1 MSCVSCEMS
10 CVKELGWS
18 SVREHEAAPPNA
30 TRKQL
35 LRELSCVRWVEWD
48 ELCEMSCVTCE
59 MRGVVWDEMCAL
71 CETTWVKLREKEATQ
86 EEKEEKARNTN
97 LKNKSPTQ
105 RCEEKNHNLMSCVM
119 MLKKLEEE
127 SCYRATMTK
136 SHNKNAHRRPT
147 VWRAQTAHFWRATDD
162 PSTGSQ
168 RGAPIMN
175 WTNWVHP
182 IQSAPLFVHIFVRY
196 HTIPR
201 QCGLCSDSKHALYC
215 ETTAVASSG
224 KCRLAWLVD
233 GWIPPRPDGVTL
245 KMITIRGAPSLKAWA
260 ISIYRSFRHFFEAS
274 SPEAIVYTKEVVED
288 LFKQLDLNGDGKVTS
303 DEFSKKEVDTAI
315 AKASRAAHADD
326 RWHQIE
332 KFITGSSRSQII
344 SNGCLSEII
353 GKTHLRWYSLSLYI
367 LDAHLSCSVVQALA
381 KLAMDKAFDFQEL
394 RKPGDTDLVAI
405 DRVFEKC
412 RICKEHQGN
421 RSYHLY
427 TAWARWKWDG
437 SLLQNKNGKKH
448 GRGLEL
454 VFFPHFHGTKR
465 AAPLILRPHPS
476 ICDQS

>member
-1 MSCVSCEMS
+1 MPPGLTCWRLNTP
-10 CVKELGWS
+10 KTGW
-18 SVREHEAAPPNA
+18 
-30 TRKQL
+30 
-35 LRELSCVRWVEWD
+35 
-48 ELCEMSCVTCE
+48 
-59 MRGVVWDEMCAL
+59 
-71 CETTWVKLREKEATQ
+71 
-86 EEKEEKARNTN
+86 
-97 LKNKSPTQ
+97 
-105 RCEEKNHNLMSCVM
+105 
-119 MLKKLEEE
+119 
-127 SCYRATMTK
+127 
-136 SHNKNAHRRPT
+136 
-147 VWRAQTAHFWRATDD
+147 
-162 PSTGSQ
+162 
-168 RGAPIMN
+168 
-175 WTNWVHP
+175 
-182 IQSAPLFVHIFVRY
+182 
-196 HTIPR
+196 
-201 QCGLCSDSKHALYC
+201 
-215 ETTAVASSG
+215 
-224 KCRLAWLVD
+224 
-233 GWIPPRPDGVTL
+233 VTL

-353 GKTHLRWYSLSLYI
+353 GKTHLRWYSLSIYL

-427 TAWARWKWDG
+427 TAWTRWKWDG
-437 SLLQNKNGKKH
+437 SLLQNKKQKKTWKRI
-448 GRGLEL
+448 GTC
-454 VFFPHFHGTKR
+454 FFPHFHETKR
-465 AAPLILRPHPS
+465 AAPLILVDLRPILRLDSDHDDFVSPPEFKDLALRNEV
-476 ICDQS
+476 ICYIAMEAMAHLVRWFTWWFFLKNGSFL